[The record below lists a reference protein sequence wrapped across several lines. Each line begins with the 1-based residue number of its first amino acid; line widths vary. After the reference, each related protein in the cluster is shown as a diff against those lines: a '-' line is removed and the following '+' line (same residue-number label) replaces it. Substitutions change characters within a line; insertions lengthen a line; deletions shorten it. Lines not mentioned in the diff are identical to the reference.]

1 MTTESA
7 AGTTGTGTS
16 TGLSPTDLAGFLLAH
31 AAMRAEYGRLAAA
44 CRRVRDAAHA
54 QLIEDQI
61 ALTLDLLHHHH
72 TVEDELVWP
81 LLGERVPEARPALAA
96 LEAEH
101 ERIDPL
107 IERARDTRIP
117 LPERAVT
124 LQELHEALKAH
135 LDAEERDA
143 VPLLQR
149 HLSRSDWDRVEER
162 AGGGT
167 SRSRLPLIYGWFAS
181 VADHEQ
187 RALALR
193 TVPLVVQWLFR
204 LFWWPSYRR
213 RYERLY
219 GNSAE
224 LPSI

>member
-7 AGTTGTGTS
+7 AATS
-16 TGLSPTDLAGFLLAH
+16 AGTGLSRTDLAVFLLAH
-31 AAMRAEYGRLAAA
+31 TAMRVEYGRLAGA
-44 CRRVRDAAHA
+44 CRRVRDAEHA
-54 QLIEDQI
+54 ALVEDQI
-61 ALTLDLLHHHH
+61 ALVLDLLHHHH

-81 LLGERVPEARPALAA
+81 MLLERVPGGRPALTA
-96 LEAEH
+96 LEADH

-107 IERARDTRIP
+107 LERARDTGIP
-117 LPERAVT
+117 LAQRAEI
-124 LQELHEALKAH
+124 LQELHDALNAH

-143 VPLLQR
+143 VPLIQR
-149 HLSRSDWDRVEER
+149 HLSRPDWERVEER
-162 AGGGT
+162 AARGT
-167 SRSRLPLIYGWFAS
+167 SRRRLPLIYGWFAS
-181 VADHEQ
+181 AADDEQ

-219 GNSAE
+219 GGSAE